1 MKKKIVF
8 LLFVLCLIKLYHI
21 ADRSLSFSPNL
32 LINSFKPYS
41 GEKSSLGIIGVD
53 IIPIR
58 DFFQSQNIL
67 EFQLSEEIIKK
78 HEIVYQRIIE
88 FIYPIKMK
96 QNATILVALKAEQ
109 EKINCKFLNL
119 TKNFNIYEC
128 K

>member
-1 MKKKIVF
+1 MKNKIF
-8 LLFVLCLIKLYHI
+8 FVLLVFCLLKLYHI

-58 DFFQSQNIL
+58 DFFRSQDIL

-78 HEIVYQRIIE
+78 HAIFYQRIIE
-88 FIYPIKMK
+88 FSYPVKMK
-96 QNATILVALKAEQ
+96 QNATVLIALKTEQ
-109 EKINCKFLNL
+109 ERKNCKFLNL